1 MTIPARPEQ
10 GHPQRRGCPFFV
22 PGRAGSLTRIVPVA
36 LLVVDG
42 TVVLDDFVDP
52 VRNPVVDRDFRV
64 HQVLLDQVLVAF
76 AARLAVVFGGK
87 DRAVVPDFKF
97 SHSFQI

>member
-1 MTIPARPEQ
+1 MTIPVRPEQ
-10 GHPQRRGCPFFV
+10 GHPPRRGCPFFI
-22 PGRAGSLTRIVPVA
+22 PGRVGSLTRIVPVA

-76 AARLAVVFGGK
+76 AAA
-87 DRAVVPDFKF
+87 
-97 SHSFQI
+97 